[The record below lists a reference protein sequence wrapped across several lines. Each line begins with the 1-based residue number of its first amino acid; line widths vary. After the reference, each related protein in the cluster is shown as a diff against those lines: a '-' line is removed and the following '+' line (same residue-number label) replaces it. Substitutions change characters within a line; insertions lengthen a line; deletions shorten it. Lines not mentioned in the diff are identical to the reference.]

1 MTRFT
6 LNSYSP
12 SKSTLQFLFYLLT
25 QFGHSPSKVKY
36 HKLSTESHV
45 KAII

>member
-1 MTRFT
+1 MSRFT

-12 SKSTLQFLFYLLT
+12 SKSTLPFLFYLLN

-36 HKLSTESHV
+36 KLSTESHV